1 MDNLVVLGLGS
12 NSCLCV
18 NGEEFS
24 PVQILKL
31 ACQELQK
38 ILKPKTAKFSSIY
51 KTKAM
56 YYENQQDFY
65 NMVVCG
71 EYEKSAFDLLKEIN
85 QIEAILGRNRDKEIF
100 KGPRTLDIDIELF
113 KNSVIKTKK
122 LEIPHKNL
130 TERQFVLIPLL
141 EILPKCAEPISEVFY
156 SDYLQK
162 LPDQGVVYFSSSPL
176 WFLIN

>member
-12 NSCLCV
+12 NSSLFV
-18 NGEEFS
+18 NAEELS
-24 PVQILKL
+24 PVEILKL
-31 ACQELQK
+31 ACKELEK
-38 ILKPKTAKFSSIY
+38 ILVPKTTKFSSIY

-71 EYEKSAFDLLKEIN
+71 EYEKSAFELLSQIN
-85 QIEAILGRNRDKEIF
+85 QIEAALGRNREKEIF

-113 KNSVIKTKK
+113 KNSVIKTEK

-130 TERQFVLIPLL
+130 QERQFVLIPLL
-141 EILPKCAEPISEVFY
+141 EIFPKCAEPINGVFY
-156 SDYLQK
+156 STYLQN
-162 LPDQGVVYFSSSPL
+162 LPDQGVKFFSKFPL
-176 WFLIN
+176 

>member
-12 NSCLCV
+12 NSCLSV
-18 NGEEFS
+18 NEEEFS

-65 NMVVCG
+65 NMVV
-71 EYEKSAFDLLKEIN
+71 
-85 QIEAILGRNRDKEIF
+85 
-100 KGPRTLDIDIELF
+100 
-113 KNSVIKTKK
+113 
-122 LEIPHKNL
+122 
-130 TERQFVLIPLL
+130 
-141 EILPKCAEPISEVFY
+141 
-156 SDYLQK
+156 
-162 LPDQGVVYFSSSPL
+162 
-176 WFLIN
+176 